1 MTPLSD
7 DIELTPGVRAGRAV
21 EVVGGLADGAR
32 LALGAAAFFG
42 ITASETEAR
51 GRDIAADLAD
61 VVESGEATDARC
73 GAAGLVAAEEVVAED
88 NLPDVEVAN
97 VDDRAGPVGFATNED
112 LRVGAEGP
120 VDGLGGMAALEDGAE
135 VDSEDFFAAG
145 LDEGAVFELKEVWT
159 VVEGLPE
166 MVGVSVALE
175 IGGGTA
181 FVTPAPNLPE
191 FRICNAEG
199 ACQKETAKAASTPY
213 IKKVRRYLLYLR
225 GRGATSAF
233 GCSRLNC
240 RSGSLRRGR
249 RWLLF
254 RRSGRLNH

>member
-1 MTPLSD
+1 M
-7 DIELTPGVRAGRAV
+7 PGARVGRAI

-42 ITASETEAR
+42 ITASETEGR
-51 GRDIAADLAD
+51 GRDVAADLAD
-61 VVESGEATDARC
+61 VVESGETTDARC
-73 GAAGLVAAEEVVAED
+73 GAAGLVAADAED

-97 VDDRAGPVGFATNED
+97 VDDRAVPGGFAGANDD

-120 VDGLGGMAALEDGAE
+120 VDGLGGMAALEDGVE
-135 VDSEDFFAAG
+135 VDSGDFFAAG
-145 LDEGAVFELKEVWT
+145 LDEGAVFELEEGWT
-159 VVEGLPE
+159 MVEGLPE

-199 ACQKETAKAASTPY
+199 ACQKETAKAASTSY
-213 IKKVRRYLLYLR
+213 IKEMRKYLLHLR
-225 GRGATSAF
+225 GRGTTSAF
-233 GCSRLNC
+233 SCSRLNC
-240 RSGSLRRGR
+240 RSGSLRQR
-249 RWLLF
+249 RRRLLF
-254 RRSGRLNH
+254 RRSGRLNHRRFVQNR